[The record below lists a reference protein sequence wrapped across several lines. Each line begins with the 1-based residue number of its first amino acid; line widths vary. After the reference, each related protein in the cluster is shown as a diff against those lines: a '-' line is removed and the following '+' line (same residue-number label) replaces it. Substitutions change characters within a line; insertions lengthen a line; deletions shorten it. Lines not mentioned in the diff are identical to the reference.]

1 MYPGASDLENLESA
15 VNYNHY
21 LLSLITGRLRGAEK
35 VLDFGAGT
43 GHMAAKVREFVS
55 DVAAVE
61 PDKNLSEL
69 IRSRGIRLE
78 PLDSIAP
85 NSLDLIYSLNVLEH
99 VEDDSILFANL
110 VSKLRKGGRILIYVP
125 AVPLFFSNFDARIGH
140 LRRYTKRSLSQL
152 VGDTGLQEVE
162 IRSHDPLG
170 AFVALA
176 YKVLIN
182 SGSINTVAL
191 QFFDRRI
198 FPISVWIENHFRIP
212 FGKNMSLTGVKP

>member
-1 MYPGASDLENLESA
+1 MYSGAGDLENLESA

-21 LLSLITGRLRGAEK
+21 LLTLIIGRLRGAEK

-43 GHMAAKVREFVS
+43 GHMAMKVREFVS
-55 DVAAVE
+55 DIVAVE

-78 PLDSIAP
+78 LLDSIAP
-85 NSLDLIYSLNVLEH
+85 NSLDLIYSLNVFEH
-99 VEDDSILFANL
+99 IEEDCILFANL

-125 AVPLFFSNFDARIGH
+125 AVPLLFSKFDARIGH

-152 VGDTGLQEVE
+152 LGDTVLQEVE

-176 YKVLIN
+176 YKFLIN
-182 SGSINTVAL
+182 SGSIDATAL
-191 QFFDRRI
+191 QFYDRRI
-198 FPISVWIENHFRIP
+198 FPISVWMENHFPFP